1 MAVSLIRTVIIYIL
15 IIFAVRIMGKR
26 QISELQTTELVV
38 TLLIADLAI
47 IPMQDSGQPLTSGI
61 LPIFVLI
68 ALEIFLSIIMLKNG
82 KLRKFVCGK
91 PMLVIEKGK
100 VLQSEMKELRMSTE
114 DLLESLRQKD
124 VFDINEVKY
133 AIIET
138 NGVLSV
144 MKKEKYETVQ
154 NKDLPIKQA
163 DESLKVVTVSDGEIC
178 YHSLKLCKKNQK
190 TIINIL
196 KKENLKLSDVY
207 IMICDESDNYNIITK
222 EI

>member
-1 MAVSLIRTVIIYIL
+1 MAISLIRTVIIYIL

-47 IPMQDSGQPLTSGI
+47 IPMQDNGQPLTSGI
-61 LPIFVLI
+61 IPIFVLI
-68 ALEIFLSIIMLKNG
+68 ALEIFVSIIMLKNG

-124 VFDINEVKY
+124 IFDINEVKY
-133 AIIET
+133 AIVET
-138 NGVLSV
+138 NGVMSV
-144 MKKEKYETVQ
+144 MKKEEFETVQ
-154 NKDLPIKQA
+154 NKDLPIKQN
-163 DESLKVVTVSDGEIC
+163 DESLKVIVVSDGEIC
-178 YHSLKLCKKNQK
+178 YHSLKLCSKNERK
-190 TIINIL
+190 IMNIL
-196 KKENLKLSDVY
+196 KNEKLNLDDIY
-207 IMICDESDNYNIITK
+207 IMICDESENYTIIKK
-222 EI
+222 EN